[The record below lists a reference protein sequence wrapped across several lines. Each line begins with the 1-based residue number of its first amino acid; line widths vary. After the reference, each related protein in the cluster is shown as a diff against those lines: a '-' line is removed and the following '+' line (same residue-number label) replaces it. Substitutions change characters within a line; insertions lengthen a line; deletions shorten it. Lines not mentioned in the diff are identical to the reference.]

1 MKIKDVLIIDGATRE
16 NGYTKKLIN
25 YLKENLD
32 YENAKVY
39 EVSKMSV
46 SYCDGCNFCEE
57 NEKCKFRDLDDFFND
72 FENADLIVFASP
84 VYNGTFTAPIKA
96 VIDRFQVYYTYFY
109 KNKKIQKIA
118 KRRKAVLLSSSGRVG
133 EKWLSH
139 MEEQLKYAFSVS
151 NIEFSGSVL
160 LNYTDTSP
168 DIKKAKD
175 EINQLTERIVGNEK
189 SI

>member
-25 YLKENLD
+25 HLKENLN
-32 YENAKVY
+32 YENVKTY
-39 EVSKMSV
+39 EVSKMST

-57 NEKCKFRDLDDFFND
+57 NEKCKFRDLDEFFKD

-96 VIDRFQVYYTYFY
+96 IIDRFQVYYTYFY
-109 KNKKIQKIA
+109 KNEKAQKIT

-139 MEEQLKYAFSVS
+139 MEEQLKYAFSVT
-151 NIEFSGSVL
+151 NIEFLGSAL

-168 DIKKAKD
+168 NTEKAKN
-175 EINQLTERIVGNEK
+175 EINQLIERIVE
-189 SI
+189 